1 MIRPYGIMNIITYT
15 KYMYSQ
21 YLPDLIQSNLSFLE
35 KNIEMAQNA
44 HKKST
49 RYIIIMIFPP
59 CKKNSIRHVPVTF
72 KKCV

>member
-1 MIRPYGIMNIITYT
+1 
-15 KYMYSQ
+15 MYSQ

-72 KKCV
+72 KKCVWEIILKGGKTIICEN